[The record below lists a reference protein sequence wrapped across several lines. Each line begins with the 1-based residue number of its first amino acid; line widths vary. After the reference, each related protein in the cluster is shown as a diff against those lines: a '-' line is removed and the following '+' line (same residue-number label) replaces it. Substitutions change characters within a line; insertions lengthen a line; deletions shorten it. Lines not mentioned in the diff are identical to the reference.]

1 MKDFCPFIRLL
12 IREEVSC
19 MKKIVLLL
27 MLMLLVVC
35 CAAASAAPAF
45 TDGAVTAWISDH
57 DYLYLQSADAVIR
70 QMPMAMEDL
79 LQITTDEI
87 ICLTKEQQ
95 IIAIKKDGSGS
106 RIVTGTSP
114 DSLRDHRVALD
125 GTSLS
130 FNDSVVSSSACAAV
144 TDGTWLYYVEN
155 TGSGCA
161 LRVKPAVA
169 GMMSLLPGT
178 RDAFAAALADK
189 TVPEPLSLVI
199 TREALTL
206 TAADHQVIVMDLVN
220 GDFTEYPAASTVT
233 AAAAVMSGSLYRYI
247 LEGENKWTLE
257 STALISSSIP
267 TTAPV
272 HSPTTSVAPT
282 AAPTATPTPWR
293 TTAPT
298 VAPDTGSQ
306 NSYYDD
312 DGTIHRGAYGR
323 KVRKI
328 QERLNELGYP
338 AGVADSRYG
347 EQTQLAINLFCDA
360 IHVRE
365 HQYITKKVQ
374 NRLFAKDAPVYDP
387 YLPLKKGD
395 QGISVLYMQR
405 RLKDLGY
412 DPGKLDGVYGKMT
425 VAAVARFQKDFNI
438 KLAGKEIP
446 GEVASHEMLEILYS
460 PDPQPVPGPQPNPD
474 PNPNPNPATQT
485 DM

>member
-1 MKDFCPFIRLL
+1 MDNSYSESYRSAGVDITAGYRAVELMKEHVRSTFTPGVVTDIGGFGGLFAPDLSGIADPVL
-12 IREEVSC
+12 VSG
-19 MKKIVLLL
+19 
-27 MLMLLVVC
+27 
-35 CAAASAAPAF
+35 
-45 TDGAVTAWISDH
+45 TDGVG
-57 DYLYLQSADAVIR
+57 
-70 QMPMAMEDL
+70 
-79 LQITTDEI
+79 
-87 ICLTKEQQ
+87 TKL
-95 IIAIKKDGSGS
+95 K
-106 RIVTGTSP
+106 
-114 DSLRDHRVALD
+114 L
-125 GTSLS
+125 
-130 FNDSVVSSSACAAV
+130 
-144 TDGTWLYYVEN
+144 
-155 TGSGCA
+155 
-161 LRVKPAVA
+161 
-169 GMMSLLPGT
+169 
-178 RDAFAAALADK
+178 AF
-189 TVPEPLSLVI
+189 I
-199 TREALTL
+199 
-206 TAADHQVIVMDLVN
+206 
-220 GDFTEYPAASTVT
+220 TEYPAASTVT
-233 AAAAVMSGSLYRYI
+233 AAAAVMNGSLYRYI

-282 AAPTATPTPWR
+282 TAPTATPTPWR

-438 KLAGKEIP
+438 KLASKEIP

-460 PDPQPVPGPQPNPD
+460 PDPQPNTD
-474 PNPNPNPATQT
+474 PNPNPATQT